1 MAKVYKLEPQLTKSS
16 YDEEIYTKTIDGQD
30 VEITVVS
37 YHRWSEFEITLT
49 ESQKKEILLKDEI
62 ILSDYDIEFISSD
75 DCFKMDSE
83 IKDRNKYSEK
93 FISKIIKHIYGPDS
107 DDEDEDDEESLCEGG
122 ISALDENGW
131 SSGDVIYGLT
141 CNCTLSEI

>member
-1 MAKVYKLEPQLTKSS
+1 MSKVYKLEPELTKSS
-16 YDEEIYTKTIDGQD
+16 YDEETYSKTIDGKD

-49 ESQKKEILLKDEI
+49 ESEKKEILSKEEI
-62 ILSDYDIEFISSD
+62 ILSDYDIQFISSD

-83 IKDRNKYSEK
+83 IKDRDKYSEK

-107 DDEDEDDEESLCEGG
+107 DDEDDDDESLCGGG
-122 ISALDENGW
+122 INELEENGW
-131 SSGDVIYGLT
+131 TPGDVIYGLT
-141 CNCTLSEI
+141 CKCTLNEI

>member
-1 MAKVYKLEPQLTKSS
+1 MSKVYKLEPELTKSS
-16 YDEEIYTKTIDGQD
+16 YDEEIYSKTIDNQD

-49 ESQKKEILLKDEI
+49 ESEKKEILSKEEI

-107 DDEDEDDEESLCEGG
+107 DDEEDDDDESLSGGG
-122 ISALDENGW
+122 IHELEENGW
-131 SSGDVIYGLT
+131 IPGDVTYGLT
-141 CNCTLSEI
+141 CKCNLTEI